1 MSEYTISQV
10 YPTDKT
16 VLAQIDTLL
25 SQEGIRRDGNL
36 DYICAM
42 FDEEYNVIGTG
53 SCFGNTL
60 RCFAVSSA
68 HQGEGLLNQIITHL
82 IEVQCARGNMHLF
95 LYTKVKSS
103 KFFGDLGFYEIAR
116 VEDTLVFMENRRDGF
131 GAYLRD
137 LEKTRTGGKSAAL
150 VMNANPFTLGH
161 QYLVEK
167 AAAACDTLHL
177 FVVSEDASLVPF
189 AVRRKLVEAGV
200 AHLPNVVLHDS
211 GPYIISNAT
220 FPSYFLKDEAAVI
233 DGHARLDLAVFT
245 KIAAALNITARYVG
259 EEPTSQVTGLYNQIM
274 CEQLPKAGIEC
285 VVVPRKEANG
295 KAISASTVRQCLQS
309 GDWDTL
315 ETLLPELAAAGVRAL
330 AITRRGQADS
340 AAPDDPDSYA
350 LDEDTNTYRFLG
362 GDPGLPGSDLDLA
375 PGQGFYLWSA
385 YQEGLNGFFRLE
397 RAGTFLDK
405 LMAIESLARR
415 DWRRSADAPGSPQ
428 TEPAAKPDSDA
439 NANPDP
445 FKPIE

>member
-10 YPTDKT
+10 CPTDKT

-137 LEKTRTGGKSAAL
+137 LEKTRAEGKSAAL

-259 EEPTSQVTGLYNQIM
+259 EEPASQVTGLYNQIM

-315 ETLLPELAAAGVRAL
+315 ETLLPRTSLDYFRAMSC
-330 AITRRGQADS
+330 ITEKNFLSLCGHDNEKRKPKKQTLHEAS
-340 AAPDDPDSYA
+340 A
-350 LDEDTNTYRFLG
+350 FLV
-362 GDPGLPGSDLDLA
+362 S
-375 PGQGFYLWSA
+375 FSLWSGRQTVSSSRQTRCSGVSEPA
-385 YQEGLNGFFRLE
+385 WRCPRHSSGKPGE
-397 RAGTFLDK
+397 RAPSWQK
-405 LMAIESLARR
+405 
-415 DWRRSADAPGSPQ
+415 SPCR
-428 TEPAAKPDSDA
+428 
-439 NANPDP
+439 
-445 FKPIE
+445 

>member
-1 MSEYTISQV
+1 MSEYTLSQV
-10 YPTDKT
+10 SPSDKST
-16 VLAQIDTLL
+16 LAQIDALL
-25 SQEGIRRDGNL
+25 QQEGIRRDANL

-82 IEVQCARGNMHLF
+82 IEVQCARGNLHLF
-95 LYTKVKSS
+95 LYTKVKSA

-131 GAYLRD
+131 GSYLRN
-137 LEKTRTGGKSAAL
+137 LEKTKTAGKSAAL

-161 QYLVEK
+161 QYLVET

-189 AVRRKLVEAGV
+189 AVRKQLVAAGV

-220 FPSYFLKDEAAVI
+220 FPSYFLKDAEAVI
-233 DGHARLDLAVFT
+233 EGHAKLDLAIFT
-245 KIAAALNITARYVG
+245 KIAAALNVTARYVG

-274 CEQLPKAGIEC
+274 AEQLPKAGVEC
-285 VVVPRKEANG
+285 VIVPRKQANG

-309 GDWDTL
+309 GDW
-315 ETLLPELAAAGVRAL
+315 ETLAQLV
-330 AITRRGQADS
+330 
-340 AAPDDPDSYA
+340 
-350 LDEDTNTYRFLG
+350 
-362 GDPGLPGSDLDLA
+362 
-375 PGQGFYLWSA
+375 
-385 YQEGLNGFFRLE
+385 
-397 RAGTFLDK
+397 
-405 LMAIESLARR
+405 
-415 DWRRSADAPGSPQ
+415 PQ
-428 TEPAAKPDSDA
+428 TTLDYFQSDAAKPVLEKIRQA
-439 NANPDP
+439 GNVVHY
-445 FKPIE
+445 